1 MQKFMNRNVVFLSS
15 SHMGQSSWNIGEG
28 VPEYLQGLQG
38 VRWVYP
44 QGPKELKAYLDV
56 QLDVQ
61 TEEVFVVVRVSNL
74 TQRVIQ
80 AFLSWSHLYLKI
92 SFIFIAQTIENT
104 AHQMD
109 ALSSK
114 LLFIYESESPRIAQ
128 IVTRRLMGLMV
139 KTRKQE
145 RKPVQTPVILK
156 KSATEEVAA
165 PGRVQYL
172 KEGQMRDFSK
182 GGAQI
187 FLGQECVRLK
197 DFISLMYQNRNGEW
211 VSVESQVR
219 WVVSTGQGQQ
229 LIGVQ
234 FLALSA

>member
-1 MQKFMNRNVVFLSS
+1 
-15 SHMGQSSWNIGEG
+15 MGQSSWNIGEG
-28 VPEYLQGLQG
+28 VPDYLQGLQG

-44 QGPKELKAYLDV
+44 QGPKELKSYLD
-56 QLDVQ
+56 QQD
-61 TEEVFVVVRVSNL
+61 EEVFVVVRVSNL

-80 AFLSWSHLYLKI
+80 AFLSWSHLYLKL

-114 LLFIYESESPRIAQ
+114 VLFLYESEYLRISEV
-128 IVTRRLMGLMV
+128 VTRRLMGLVV

-145 RKPVQTPVILK
+145 RKPVATSVILK
-156 KSATEEVAA
+156 KSLTDENESA
-165 PGRVQYL
+165 GRVQFL

-187 FLGQECVRLK
+187 HLGQECVRLK

-219 WVVSTGQGQQ
+219 WVVSTGAGQQ